1 MRLGGG
7 GEDAVD
13 VVDGG
18 VVVDGV
24 DGEGGFGGAAVYVF
38 ESLGGGEG
46 DEGGGEADGGAIA
59 LGEIEEV
66 EVEFS
71 G

>member
-1 MRLGGG
+1 M
-7 GEDAVD
+7 D
-13 VVDGG
+13 VVNGG

-24 DGEGGFGGAAVYVF
+24 YGEGGFGGAAVDVL
-38 ESLGGGEG
+38 EGLGGGEG
-46 DEGGGEADGGAIA
+46 NEGGGEADGGAIA
-59 LGEIEEV
+59 LGEVEEV